1 MPRRLAFIV
10 SSLLAGCFAAGVSAA
25 TQVGFWLPYGAD
37 DRAICMQGARSN
49 FTHKDIYAWDFGL
62 GEGRPVVAAAPGRV
76 IRVIDDRAKSGFNSF
91 AEANQIFIDHGD
103 GIFSTYLH
111 HKTGTAAVR
120 AGQVVAAGTRLA
132 QVGKIGTLKPHIH
145 FDVRGPSWHQTHDVV
160 FSTAMGREAIVP
172 KQIYTSA
179 TPAAGPPPPAFRDS
193 VLDGSEFTVN
203 GVRLVPGKPAFRMAA
218 GQAVVYDGSVLEPA
232 QEVMFH
238 LWEEA
243 KPSEYWSRAVP
254 DPQGRFRL
262 AVNVPGASRGPRWY
276 RITIRDPGGKLRDT
290 ATLPVLVE

>member
-1 MPRRLAFIV
+1 MRRRFAFIV
-10 SSLLAGCFAAGVSAA
+10 SSLFAGCFAAAVFAA
-25 TQVGFWLPYGAD
+25 TPVRFWLPYAAD
-37 DRAICMQGARSN
+37 HRAICMQGAHGS

-62 GEGRPVVAAAPGRV
+62 AEGSPVVAAAPGRV
-76 IRVIDDRAKSGFNSF
+76 IRVIDDLAKSGFNSF
-91 AEANQIFIDHGD
+91 VESNQIFIDHGD
-103 GIFSTYLH
+103 GIYSTYLH

-132 QVGKIGTLKPHIH
+132 QVGKVGTFKPHIH

-160 FSTAMGREAIVP
+160 FSTTTGRESIVEG
-172 KQIYTSA
+172 KTYASA
-179 TPAAGPPPPAFRDS
+179 TPAAGSPPPEFRDS
-193 VLDGSEFTVN
+193 ALEGSEFAVN
-203 GVRLVPGKPAFRMAA
+203 GVRLVAGMSAFRMAA
-218 GQAVVYDGSVLEPA
+218 GQAVVYEGRVLEPA
-232 QEVMFH
+232 REVMFY

-262 AVNVPGASRGPRWY
+262 AVNVPSASRGPRWY
-276 RITIRDPGGKLRDT
+276 RITIRDPSGKLRDT